1 MKVVKIFESDSENK
15 EVIYLLENDRKI
27 IQRSNDTISKF
38 NLSKWDEINFIPTG
52 FQVVDRGLSVEE
64 EEGLR
69 SFLLREDTSIWKRI
83 KKWFSRFT
91 NK

>member
-1 MKVVKIFESDSENK
+1 MKVVKIYESEGDNK

-27 IQRSNDTISKF
+27 IQRSNATISKF

-52 FQVVDRGLSVEE
+52 FQEVARGLSVEE

-69 SFLLREDTSIWKRI
+69 IFSFGRISSIWKRI